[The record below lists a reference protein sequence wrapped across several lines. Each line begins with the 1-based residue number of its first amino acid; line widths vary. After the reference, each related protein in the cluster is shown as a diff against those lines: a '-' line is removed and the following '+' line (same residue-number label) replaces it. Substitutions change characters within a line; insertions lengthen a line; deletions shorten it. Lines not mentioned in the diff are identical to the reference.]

1 MQPLRQFGM
10 MVSPKETGDLANM
23 EDESLSP
30 GFETHVKR
38 RNRISFVC
46 QACRRSKTK
55 CDREKPRCGRCQ
67 QHGLQ
72 CIYDV
77 EKQAAPKNPS
87 KDATIARL
95 QKDVAYWREK
105 ALREDGEQSEFG
117 HLNKRAQDGE
127 YIPFEGHDT
136 KKSRRGIGFD
146 SNDIEINL
154 YRTHPSM
161 IMNRVM
167 KREVKPLSEN
177 YAVTQDTFLSG
188 LIAAVFLNPS
198 KNTMIPALSA
208 NASVSRAQPSVRN
221 NVFQLKEILIS
232 QCHNESQ
239 KERINDFTDR
249 LLQNTSN
256 SGKLRIGMLPI
267 AIRSAFD
274 RNYLEDFCPTDGE
287 YSDLLKSFISEIEE
301 ILPPMEILNKYKAHF
316 YENVYL
322 NLAFLNRKL
331 FEETLSSV
339 LFPDEL
345 DPSKVRIKLGK
356 SRLRGKMENLSILLV
371 ILKLSFISLLFIDE
385 GSEEH
390 SAYINREVLKR
401 YPIGNEAILLAERV
415 LSAENLFACANE
427 NIITCLLY
435 IWSFFVYSP
444 EEGDFF
450 LEHPTDVLTGVI
462 VMLATSIGL
471 HRDPSDFLRLAEVE
485 DSSVLNHRRVLWV
498 AITTTVCIESSL
510 KGRHPLSVG
519 SAMDQFMDIR
529 HPNALEVYMERVKR
543 DIIEPDE
550 ATLKLHEMCFKRS
563 LLAVHFYDLD
573 KLSLTYGGTFRLNEM
588 EDIREKIESF
598 VSDNFQLIDLQKR
611 LSSNAKLKI
620 DNSISFNMCGAE
632 NSVALHSLIMSRLM
646 LLRASMALFFHFE
659 SVLPEKPQLLPFYQ
673 KYMIR
678 VCLDSLTLISHI
690 TKYFN
695 DEYAANLLPSN
706 SYNIT
711 KATQIALS
719 STFFGVLGVI
729 MRIELAGN
737 TLFSQYQED
746 LTKNDDENLG
756 SANKK
761 MELLTVLKMDL
772 EAALENIYRVSS
784 KYLRF
789 TYFSV
794 FKMLALFDV
803 VIQRMKKGEL
813 WNLLLR
819 LQHVGEMNCR
829 SVKALSMT
837 LALDMTGKESVISQL
852 RKKNH
857 LINISV
863 EDLEALCRE
872 VKSVLQGDECMKQ
885 KDDPLNST
893 SDFSNASPTNS
904 NSMMGNL
911 EKLSSAAAMSQNL
924 EFQSSVKG
932 ASDFATMNNLQQP
945 SGNCTEANGKLGI
958 DFDFGTGVSMDFPN
972 LFGGLDLFDYDFL
985 FSNDA

>member
-1 MQPLRQFGM
+1 MQPLMQ
-10 MVSPKETGDLANM
+10 NQM
-23 EDESLSP
+23 ENSTDPAALTSMEEEPLSP
-30 GFETHVKR
+30 ESEAQVKR

-55 CDREKPRCGRCQ
+55 CDREKPKCSRCQ

-95 QKDVAYWREK
+95 QKDVSYWRGK
-105 ALREDGEQSEFG
+105 ALQDSDDRDKFVNSAKRLYSRERTTFDERES
-117 HLNKRAQDGE
+117 
-127 YIPFEGHDT
+127 
-136 KKSRRGIGFD
+136 KKSKSGT
-146 SNDIEINL
+146 SLAAEDIEINL
-154 YRTHPSM
+154 YRKHPSM

-177 YAVTQDTFLSG
+177 YAITQDKFLSG
-188 LIAAVFLNPS
+188 LIASLFLNPS

-239 KERINDFTDR
+239 KDRINDFTDR

-274 RNYLEDFCPTDGE
+274 RHYLEDFCPADGE
-287 YSDLLKSFISEIEE
+287 YSDLLKSFISEMEE
-301 ILPPMEILNKYKAHF
+301 LLPPIDILNKYKSHF
-316 YENVYL
+316 YENVYP
-322 NLAFLNRKL
+322 NLAFLNRKA
-331 FEETLSSV
+331 FEESLSLTL
-339 LFPDEL
+339 FKDEA
-345 DPSKVRIKLGK
+345 DPSKVKIKLGN

-371 ILKLSFISLLFIDE
+371 IMKLSFISLLFIDE

-390 SAYINREVLKR
+390 SAYINRDVLKQ

-471 HRDPSDFLRLAEVE
+471 HRDPSDFLRLSEVE
-485 DSSVLNHRRVLWV
+485 DSSVLNHRRILWI
-498 AITTTVCIESSL
+498 AITTTICIESSL
-510 KGRHPLSVG
+510 KGRHPLSLDA
-519 SAMDQFMDIR
+519 AMDQFLEIR
-529 HPNALEVYMERVKR
+529 SPDALDLYMERVKK
-543 DIIEPDE
+543 DMIQPDE
-550 ATLKLHEMCFKRS
+550 AYERLHKMCFKRS
-563 LLAVHFYDLD
+563 LLAVLFYDLD
-573 KLSLTYGGTFRLNEM
+573 KLSLTYAGTFRLSEM
-588 EDIREKIESF
+588 EELRLKIETF
-598 VSDNFQLIDLQKR
+598 VSENFQIIDLEKK
-611 LSSNAKLKI
+611 SSGNIKPEL
-620 DNSISFNMCGAE
+620 DDSVNLNMYGAE
-632 NSVALHSLIMSRLM
+632 NSVALHSFIMSRLM

-659 SVLPEKPQLLPFYQ
+659 SIVPEEPGLLPFYQ
-673 KYMIR
+673 KYLTR
-678 VCLDSLTLISHI
+678 VCLDSLNLINHI

-719 STFFGVLGVI
+719 STFFGVLGII

-737 TLFSQYQED
+737 VLFSHYQDNLRDNDGDD
-746 LTKNDDENLG
+746 LRASNQ
-756 SANKK
+756 K
-761 MELLTVLKMDL
+761 MELLSVLKLDL
-772 EAALENIYRVSS
+772 ENALENIYRVSS

-803 VIQRMKKGEL
+803 IIQRMKKGEL
-813 WNLLLR
+813 WSVLLR
-819 LQHVGEMNCR
+819 LQHASEMNSR

-837 LALDMTGKESVISQL
+837 LALDMNGEQSVISQL
-852 RKKNH
+852 KERNL
-857 LINISV
+857 LINLSV
-863 EDLEALCRE
+863 EELETVCRE
-872 VKSVLQGDECMKQ
+872 VKSALP
-885 KDDPLNST
+885 KDD
-893 SDFSNASPTNS
+893 FSGKRDEPFTS
-904 NSMMGNL
+904 NSEISDISTDAGNKTMGNL
-911 EKLSSAAAMSQNL
+911 DKLSSAAAMSQNL
-924 EFQSSVKG
+924 EFQSNG
-932 ASDFATMNNLQQP
+932 RGTSDFVSMSNFQPP
-945 SGNCTEANGKLGI
+945 SGNGAQSNGDSGI
-958 DFDFGTGVSMDFPN
+958 DLDFGAGISMDFPG